1 MTKFYNQESEKS
13 KRQQLRGS
21 LPQAEVWLWARLKRR
36 QLLEC
41 KFRRQYSVGA
51 FVIDFYAPEVK
62 LGIELDGDS
71 HFQAGAREYD
81 RGRQAFIESFGIKLM
96 RFVNSEIYDNLD
108 GVVEAIGREVL
119 ARRATRASPAPGRR
133 SPPC

>member
-1 MTKFYNQESEKS
+1 MTKFYNQESEKN

-21 LPQAEVWLWARLKRR
+21 LPQAEVWLWARLKGR
-36 QLLEC
+36 QLLDC

-71 HFQAGAREYD
+71 HFQAGAHEYD
-81 RGRQAFIESFGIKLM
+81 RGRQAFIESFGIRIM

-108 GVVEAIGREVL
+108 GVLEAIGREVL
-119 ARRATRASPAPGRR
+119 MRRAARASPAPARR
-133 SPPC
+133 SPP